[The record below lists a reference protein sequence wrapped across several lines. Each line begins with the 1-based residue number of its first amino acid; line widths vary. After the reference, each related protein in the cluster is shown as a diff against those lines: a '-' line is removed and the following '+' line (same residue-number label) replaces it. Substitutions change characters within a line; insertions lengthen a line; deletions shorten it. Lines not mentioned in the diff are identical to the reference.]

1 MRAIVLITLIVS
13 LLGQSFNRMG
23 WMAYYYLNQDYIAK
37 QLCENRDRPELKC
50 NGQCFLMKKLK
61 AEEEKPGQPVMPVFF
76 GLETAWI
83 HEAPAAWTP
92 APLSS
97 GQVFTKEAAPR
108 PRIGWQLGVFRPP
121 VQG

>member
-1 MRAIVLITLIVS
+1 MRAIVLIALICS

-23 WMAYYYLNQDYIAK
+23 WMAYYYLNQDYIAA

-61 AEEEKPGQPVMPVFF
+61 AEEENPGQPVMPVFF
-76 GLETAWI
+76 GLETVWI
-83 HEAPAAWTP
+83 HEPVASWTP
-92 APLSS
+92 APLSR
-97 GQVFTKEAAPR
+97 GQAFTEGAAPR
-108 PRIGWQLGVFRPP
+108 PRVGWHRGVFRPP